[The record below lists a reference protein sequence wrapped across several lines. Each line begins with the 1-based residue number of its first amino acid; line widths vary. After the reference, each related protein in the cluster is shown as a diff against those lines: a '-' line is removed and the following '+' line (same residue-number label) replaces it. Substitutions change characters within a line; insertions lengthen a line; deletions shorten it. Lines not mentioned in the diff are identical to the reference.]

1 MKKQEKKKKKK
12 LAETYTNI
20 WSYKVKER
28 NKSLQQSNETRDER
42 WTKISA
48 YEEGWR
54 IQQLRK

>member
-1 MKKQEKKKKKK
+1 MEKQEEKNKK

-20 WSYKVKER
+20 WSYKIKER
-28 NKSLQQSNETRDER
+28 HKNLQKTDETRDER
-42 WTKISA
+42 WTKISE